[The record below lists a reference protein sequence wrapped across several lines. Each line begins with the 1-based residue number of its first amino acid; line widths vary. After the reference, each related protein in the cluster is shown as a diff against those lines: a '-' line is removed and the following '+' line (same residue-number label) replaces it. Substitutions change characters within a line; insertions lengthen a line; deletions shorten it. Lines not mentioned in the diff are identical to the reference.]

1 MFYLFIFKFYPLL
14 ISLNHILNHI
24 LLSSTLIVVNSL
36 VFYCPWFFILFVFVL
51 FLFFFLIVYFDFT
64 LLALVAF
71 VFCCILHCKALWDI
85 LLCNTLHKYILL
97 LLLMLKS
104 KISTCSVNALGSCV
118 YGIFMMWG
126 GGLFCPNLWTLK
138 ILTEYFYRF

>member
-36 VFYCPWFFILFVFVL
+36 VFYCPWFFILFVL
-51 FLFFFLIVYFDFT
+51 FLFLIVYFDFT
-64 LLALVAF
+64 LLASVAF